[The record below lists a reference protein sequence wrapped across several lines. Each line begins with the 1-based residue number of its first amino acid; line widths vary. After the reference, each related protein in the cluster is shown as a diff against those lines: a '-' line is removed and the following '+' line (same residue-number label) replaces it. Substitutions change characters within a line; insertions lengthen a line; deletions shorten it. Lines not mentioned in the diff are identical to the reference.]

1 MFNKTFAALY
11 VVALLSACGGDSPA
25 QGPTRTDV
33 LQARIER
40 ARTDGGLP
48 GLSIVAVDGDAIGAA
63 STGTRLAGGTESL
76 LTTDPLQAG
85 SQTKAATA
93 MLIARLVEQG
103 RLRWDSTL
111 AELFPAWRDTMQPAL
126 RAVTVEQ
133 LLRHRAGLKRDPDDA
148 DTERIRADLTGDL
161 VADRATVLRHMVSLP
176 TENVPGSVYLYSN
189 TGYMLAGL
197 IAETV
202 GGAPFETLM
211 QREVFEP
218 LGMRASFGFP
228 EDEGQGATGHEWH
241 GGRWQ
246 RADYPAENRYNMA
259 RIAAAAG
266 GMMISMPEYAKLLR
280 EHLRGLQGKSAYLR
294 QDTFARIHGPAGEYG
309 LGWDVT
315 EVPGRGTVSAHAG
328 SWGSYYVFAIL
339 VPESNRAVA
348 VACNCYG
355 AAAIEQLDELTRQ
368 MALAP

>member
-1 MFNKTFAALY
+1 MFNNTFAALCI
-11 VVALLSACGGDSPA
+11 VALLSACGGDSSPP
-25 QGPTRTDV
+25 GPTPAEM

-48 GLSIVAVDGDAIGAA
+48 GLSIVAVNGEGIDTA
-63 STGTRLAGGTESL
+63 STGTRLAGASAPL
-76 LTTDPLQAG
+76 LTTDPLQTG

-103 RLRWDSTL
+103 KLRWDSTL
-111 AELFPAWRDTMQPAL
+111 AELFPAWRDSMQPAL
-126 RAVTVEQ
+126 RTVTVEQ

-148 DTERIRADLTGDL
+148 DAERIRDQLTGEL
-161 VADRATVLRHMVSLP
+161 VADRATVLRHMVTLP
-176 TENVPGSVYLYSN
+176 TENVPGSAYLYSN

-197 IAETV
+197 IAESV
-202 GGAPFETLM
+202 ARAPFETLM
-211 QREVFEP
+211 QREVFGP
-218 LGMRASFGFP
+218 LGMQASFGFP
-228 EDEGQGATGHEWH
+228 EDDGQGATGHEWLA
-241 GGRWQ
+241 GRWQ

-259 RIAAAAG
+259 RSAAAAG
-266 GMMISMPEYAKLLR
+266 GMMTSMPEYGKLLR

-294 QDTFARIHGPAGEYG
+294 RESFARIHGPVGEYG

-315 EVPGRGTVSAHAG
+315 AVPGRGTVSAHAG

-339 VPESNRAVA
+339 VPQSDRAVA

-355 AAAIEQLDELTRQ
+355 AAAVEQLDALTREL
-368 MALAP
+368 ALAP